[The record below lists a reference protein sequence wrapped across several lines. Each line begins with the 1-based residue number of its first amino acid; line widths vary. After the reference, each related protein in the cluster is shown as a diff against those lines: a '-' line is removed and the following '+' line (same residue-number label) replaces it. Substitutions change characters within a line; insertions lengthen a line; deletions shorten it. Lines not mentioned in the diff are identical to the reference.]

1 MNTNDTKSGLTQKVI
16 ESTNTLEKVEK
27 ELVEYVQ
34 KFTKKG
40 MAVLAGNSIHMDRAF
55 MMREMPKVLDHLHY
69 RIIDVS
75 SFYELG
81 RRHNNEL
88 ISKCPKKKN
97 SHTARDD
104 ILESIAQL
112 KWYRDNYMIGKLE
125 PAKQQKV
132 E

>member
-1 MNTNDTKSGLTQKVI
+1 VI
-16 ESTNTLEKVEK
+16 ESTNALENVEK
-27 ELVEYVQ
+27 ELLEYVQ

-40 MAVLAGNSIHMDRAF
+40 VAVLAGNSIHMDRAF

-88 ISKCPKKKN
+88 MSKCPKKKN

-125 PAKQQKV
+125 PVKQQKV